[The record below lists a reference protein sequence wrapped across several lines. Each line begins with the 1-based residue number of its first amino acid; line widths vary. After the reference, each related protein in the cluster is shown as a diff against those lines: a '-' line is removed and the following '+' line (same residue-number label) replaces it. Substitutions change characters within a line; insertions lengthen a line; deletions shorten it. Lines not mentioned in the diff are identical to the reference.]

1 MRRKMC
7 LYFFMASSRP
17 VLNGKASKEDL
28 EIAEQLAPPRE
39 GWLFRSYLGLV
50 LLSLLFALFVF
61 VLGFGLD
68 WLLLYK
74 DDSIRQ
80 TVEFSDAAAALICGF
95 VFLLFLR
102 LYRQQRAL
110 LRQRVEVIAN
120 MNHHVRN
127 ALQVIEF
134 NSYSTADKEKF
145 EAIKSSVNRI
155 QWALRELLPKL

>member
-1 MRRKMC
+1 MRLSFLMGT
-7 LYFFMASSRP
+7 SRP
-17 VLNGKASKEDL
+17 VLNSNASKDEHD
-28 EIAEQLAPPRE
+28 IAEQLAPPRE
-39 GWLFRSYLGLV
+39 GWLFRSYWGLAV
-50 LLSLLFALFVF
+50 LSLLFALLVF

-80 TVEFSDAAAALICGF
+80 TVEFSDAVAALICGF
-95 VFLLFLR
+95 IFLLFLR

-155 QWALRELLPKL
+155 QWALRELLPKI

>member
-1 MRRKMC
+1 MSTPYRAVDSKRRQVD
-7 LYFFMASSRP
+7 A
-17 VLNGKASKEDL
+17 
-28 EIAEQLAPPRE
+28 EIAEQLAPPQE
-39 GWLFRSYLGLV
+39 GKLFRSYWGIA

-68 WLLLYK
+68 WMMLHQ

-80 TVEFSDAAAALICGF
+80 TVELSDAVSALICGF

-102 LYRQQRAL
+102 LYRQQRAM

-134 NSYSTADKEKF
+134 NSYSTSDQEKLG
-145 EAIKSSVNRI
+145 AIKSSVNRI

>member
-1 MRRKMC
+1 MSAP
-7 LYFFMASSRP
+7 YP
-17 VLNGKASKEDL
+17 VLNGQKRQDDA

-39 GWLFRSYLGLV
+39 GRLFRSYWGIT

-68 WLLLYK
+68 WMMLYK
-74 DDSIRQ
+74 DDSVRQ
-80 TVEFSDAAAALICGF
+80 TVELSDAVSALICGF

-102 LYRQQRAL
+102 LYRQRRAM
-110 LRQRVEVIAN
+110 LRQRLEVIAN

-134 NSYSTADKEKF
+134 NSYSTADQEQLG
-145 EAIKSSVNRI
+145 AIKSSVNRI

>member
-1 MRRKMC
+1 MSTPHRAVDSKRRQVD
-7 LYFFMASSRP
+7 A
-17 VLNGKASKEDL
+17 D
-28 EIAEQLAPPRE
+28 IAEQLAPPQE
-39 GWLFRSYLGLV
+39 GKLFRSYWGIA
-50 LLSLLFALFVF
+50 LLSLLFAVFVF

-68 WLLLYK
+68 WLMLHK

-80 TVEFSDAAAALICGF
+80 TVELSDAVSALICGF

-102 LYRQQRAL
+102 LYRQQRAM

-134 NSYSTADKEKF
+134 NSYSTTDQENLG
-145 EAIKSSVNRI
+145 AIKSSVNRI

>member
-1 MRRKMC
+1 MST
-7 LYFFMASSRP
+7 LHPA
-17 VLNGKASKEDL
+17 VDGKQREVDSD
-28 EIAEQLAPPRE
+28 IAEQLAPPQE
-39 GWLFRSYLGLV
+39 GRLFRSYWGIA
-50 LLSLLFALFVF
+50 LLSLLFAVFVF
-61 VLGFGLD
+61 MLGFGLD
-68 WLLLYK
+68 WVMLYK

-80 TVEFSDAAAALICGF
+80 TIELSDAVSALICGF

-102 LYRQQRAL
+102 LYRQQRAT

-134 NSYSTADKEKF
+134 NSYSTSDQEKLG
-145 EAIKSSVNRI
+145 AIRSSVNRI